1 MNIPKYSL
9 ENRKV
14 IYFFLA
20 ILLIGGVISF
30 FKLPKKEDAPFVIK
44 TAVLVT
50 QYPGA
55 NPHEVEKLI
64 TEPIEREI
72 QSMTDV
78 YQIKSESY
86 FGLSKISIELQPTI
100 DPDYMPVKW
109 DELRRKVANIQ
120 PKLPSGAST
129 ITVNDDFGDVYGI
142 YYALTADEGFSYTDL
157 RDWAQRIRTQLTPI
171 EGVQKVMLY
180 GEQTEVINVKI
191 STSKLSALGIDPTS
205 IMGIL
210 QKQNIQVR
218 DLFFKFLIIDTILLA
233 ILLILW
239 CIDSE
244 KSFYGS
250 VVESAQRKINFY
262 PIETATYTVIW
273 DSGKTMVKEAS
284 EFLYNIRKIIII
296 LGIAEGIFL
305 LEEIIFGTSKVRR
318 TLRPLNEIAETTSR
332 LSNLDFDE
340 EKFHNLENAISK
352 ISPVTSDERIKIE
365 DSEFQGLEEAIN
377 KLLDRMR
384 DSYRQQARFVSDA
397 SHELR
402 TPISVIQGYA
412 NMLDRWGKDDES
424 VLEESIAAI
433 KSESESMKN
442 LVEQLLFLARG
453 INGKTQLTLTKF
465 SINKLIKEV
474 AEESKMID
482 DKHIYNYVYFEE
494 DINVYGDIGLIKQ
507 TARILVENAAKYTEE
522 GEEITLKVGK
532 SSKGEAYFSIQDNG
546 IGMDED
552 DIPHIFERFFRA
564 DTARVR
570 KDGGTGLGLSIAKWI
585 IDNHN
590 GYFSVL
596 SRKEIGTRITVH
608 LTK

>member
-1 MNIPKYSL
+1 MSKNKK
-9 ENRKV
+9 NKKV
-14 IYFFLA
+14 
-20 ILLIGGVISF
+20 
-30 FKLPKKEDAPFVIK
+30 
-44 TAVLVT
+44 
-50 QYPGA
+50 
-55 NPHEVEKLI
+55 
-64 TEPIEREI
+64 
-72 QSMTDV
+72 
-78 YQIKSESY
+78 
-86 FGLSKISIELQPTI
+86 
-100 DPDYMPVKW
+100 
-109 DELRRKVANIQ
+109 
-120 PKLPSGAST
+120 
-129 ITVNDDFGDVYGI
+129 
-142 YYALTADEGFSYTDL
+142 
-157 RDWAQRIRTQLTPI
+157 
-171 EGVQKVMLY
+171 
-180 GEQTEVINVKI
+180 
-191 STSKLSALGIDPTS
+191 TS
-205 IMGIL
+205 IAIKL
-210 QKQNIQVR
+210 NAIQVR

-482 DKHIYNYVYFEE
+482 DKHIYSYIKLE
-494 DINVYGDIGLIKQ
+494 DVNIYGDSGLLKQ

-522 GEEITLKVGK
+522 GEDIILKIGRNN
-532 SSKGEAYFSIQDNG
+532 KGEAYFSVQDNG
-546 IGMDED
+546 IGMDAED
-552 DIPHIFERFFRA
+552 VPHIFERFFRA

-570 KDGGTGLGLSIAKWI
+570 KNGGTGLGLSIAKWI

-596 SRKEIGTRITVH
+596 SRKEVGTRITVY
-608 LTK
+608 LPQNK